1 MILAETTGNP
11 SSFFS
16 GLLLNVQLHVETCMM
31 SVMRLLASVS
41 IETPLYT
48 KFSVVMAMGCLC
60 FFLDTQSIFLMLS
73 RRGIK
78 CHNKISSRRAVARQ
92 RVLVQLGTF
101 LAIRIQ
107 IIILDGA

>member
-11 SSFFS
+11 ASFFRS
-16 GLLLNVQLHVETCMM
+16 VTKCTTTYRDLYDVCYKITTLSLSRNTSLHILSSNDHGLPVFL
-31 SVMRLLASVS
+31 
-41 IETPLYT
+41 
-48 KFSVVMAMGCLC
+48 
-60 FFLDTQSIFLMLS
+60 FLDTQSIFLMLS

-78 CHNKISSRRAVARQ
+78 CHNKFFSRRAVARQ